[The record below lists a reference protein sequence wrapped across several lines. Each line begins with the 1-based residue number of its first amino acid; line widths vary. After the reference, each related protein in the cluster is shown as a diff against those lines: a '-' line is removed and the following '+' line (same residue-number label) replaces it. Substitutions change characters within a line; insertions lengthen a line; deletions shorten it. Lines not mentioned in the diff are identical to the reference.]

1 MNRIENAFKNKPI
14 FMPYFPLGY
23 PDLDTSIDVIEAL
36 AKNGADLIEVGL
48 SFSDPL
54 ADGPVIQH
62 ATQIALEKGITV
74 QKSLEAVKEL
84 RNRGVDIPLV
94 LMGYYNPMLAYS
106 LQKFVRDAVEVGAD
120 GFIVPDLPMEEA
132 DEFMSALEKLGGRVD
147 GGVVPP
153 SYRDH
158 RSAGEAEVLGGNR
171 ASTADSPALAPGA
184 SVAKNA
190 RSSAH
195 YSPDALRGHERLPLI
210 QMLAPTTPPD
220 RMELIARNAQGFIYL
235 VSVTGVTGERK
246 SISEGLGELIARVRA
261 HTVAPVCVGFGIS
274 TPEQAR
280 QVGALADGVIVGSA
294 CVKTIGASENPVEVA
309 REFARSF
316 RDALNSS
323 AG

>member
-74 QKSLEAVKEL
+74 KKSLAAVAEL
-84 RNRGVDIPLV
+84 RKRGVDIPLI
-94 LMGYYNPMLAYS
+94 LMGYYNPMLAYG
-106 LQKFVRDAVEVGAD
+106 LEKFIHDAREAGAD
-120 GFIVPDLPMEEA
+120 GFIIPDLPMEES
-132 DEFMSALEKLGGRVD
+132 DEFLGATHMSPLQ
-147 GGVVPP
+147 P
-153 SYRDH
+153 
-158 RSAGEAEVLGGNR
+158 
-171 ASTADSPALAPGA
+171 
-184 SVAKNA
+184 
-190 RSSAH
+190 
-195 YSPDALRGHERLPLI
+195 PLI
-210 QMLAPTTPPD
+210 QMLAPTTQPE
-220 RMELIARNAQGFIYL
+220 RIEMIARNAKGFIYL

-246 SISEGLGELIARVRA
+246 SISEGLGELIARVRE
-261 HTVAPVCVGFGIS
+261 HTSVPVCVGFGIS

-294 CVKTIGASENPVEVA
+294 CVKTIGGSENPVEVA
-309 REFARSF
+309 REFAKIF
-316 RDALNSS
+316 RDALR
-323 AG
+323 